1 LKQSV
6 ELALEVMPLT
16 TFRFSDIIDI
26 LVVTLIIYQVLILV
40 RRTRAV
46 QLVIGLGVLFAAY
59 LVSVWLQ
66 LYTLQWLLS
75 RVGLVV
81 PLALL
86 VLFQPE
92 LRRVLEQFGRGGVS
106 LVGFTTNGLDRE
118 ARIRLINDVA
128 RAARILGSR
137 KIGALIILERRVGLA
152 DFIETGIRIDGVA
165 TVQLL
170 INIFFPNTPLHDGA
184 VIIRGNRVL
193 AAGCLLPLT
202 ERPGLSRALGTRHR
216 AAIGIT
222 EETDAVSVVVS
233 EETGTISLA
242 REGRISRGLT
252 EEELK
257 ASLLAL
263 SGPQPLHVPVH
274 LPALR
279 VPTSVRVPGFWQWA
293 RRRGE

>member
-1 LKQSV
+1 MKQSV

-252 EEELK
+252 EDELK